1 MKAERR
7 TKMKLAVISPGI
19 GYHTDKPLL
28 YYGKNATAALGYE
41 IAEAPYGNFEKNI
54 KGSAE
59 KMEKAFYSARSQA
72 ETLLKAVDYDRYDRI
87 VFISKSVGTAV
98 AASYAHDHHI
108 QAEHVYYTPVKASF
122 QFMKTYEEQK
132 GIVFHG
138 TADPWVE
145 TADVVKGCRERN
157 LPLYITEG
165 GNHSLET
172 GDVLKDIQNLREI
185 MEKTTEFL

>member
-1 MKAERR
+1 
-7 TKMKLAVISPGI
+7 
-19 GYHTDKPLL
+19 
-28 YYGKNATAALGYE
+28 
-41 IAEAPYGNFEKNI
+41 
-54 KGSAE
+54 
-59 KMEKAFYSARSQA
+59 MEKAFYSARSQA

-122 QFMKTYEEQK
+122 QFMKIFEEQK

-145 TADVVKGCRERN
+145 TTDVVKGCRERN
-157 LPLYITEG
+157 LPLYITED

>member
-1 MKAERR
+1 MNMLKI
-7 TKMKLAVISPGI
+7 MGI
-19 GYHTDKPLL
+19 
-28 YYGKNATAALGYE
+28 
-41 IAEAPYGNFEKNI
+41 
-54 KGSAE
+54 
-59 KMEKAFYSARSQA
+59 
-72 ETLLKAVDYDRYDRI
+72 RI
-87 VFISKSVGTAV
+87 RNDFAMLQIR
-98 AASYAHDHHI
+98 I
-108 QAEHVYYTPVKASF
+108 LFF
-122 QFMKTYEEQK
+122 QFMKIFEEQK

-145 TADVVKGCRERN
+145 TTDVVKGCRERN